1 MNGKPTRNVQFS
13 LDEDLIETV
22 DKLAAAANLSR
33 SAVVRDALRKWVR
46 EREVKKLEDEWIA
59 KLREEPQD
67 SSDAAAWADAESW
80 SDE

>member
-1 MNGKPTRNVQFS
+1 MKNVQIS
-13 LDEDLIETV
+13 LDEDLIGIV
-22 DKLAAAANLSR
+22 DELAASANLSR

-46 EREVKKLEDEWIA
+46 EKEVKKFEDEWIA

-67 SSDAAAWADAESW
+67 LSDAPAWAEAESW